1 MRTFFVRLLSGSAV
15 AICALQFATSRSLA
29 VDTMAD
35 WVGLNNTTGLNNY
48 SVISDTSAGGQF
60 ESRVNF
66 VNDPTQSAMYYL
78 GDPTLSTPLDYS
90 QELHMSGTVTFNTPT
105 NNNHNWFFG
114 WYASTDTRHRIGL
127 GVQGT
132 TPAEN
137 DKMRFDFGYA
147 GTFTPT
153 GNFFSSVTSDGSN
166 PNPPN
171 PPPPPATI
179 TPDFITTIPN
189 GTYPFTFDYVPGPE
203 GVMKATVGNW
213 FRDEGP
219 QAKTLTDLTPFDSF
233 GFAQR
238 TTGIDDPNV
247 SFNLVISNLTY
258 TGGSAIGDANGDR
271 IVNIFDINLVS
282 AHWDEVGP
290 EGDVNG
296 DFAVNIFDINLISA
310 YWTPTPPGASA
321 AVPEPSSVVLACF
334 GLVGMGALAW
344 RRRRAVAR

>member
-15 AICALQFATSRSLA
+15 AICALQFATSRSFA

-35 WVGLNNTTGLNNY
+35 WIALNNTTGLNNY

-66 VNDPTQSAMYYL
+66 VNDATQSAMYYL

-114 WYASTDTRHRIGL
+114 WYASSDTRHRIGL

-166 PNPPN
+166 PLPT
-171 PPPPPATI
+171 PA
-179 TPDFITTIPN
+179 PGVSSIPN
-189 GTYPFTFDYVPGPE
+189 GTYPFSFDYVPGPE
-203 GVMKATVGNW
+203 GVMKARIGDW

-219 QAKTLTDLTPFDSF
+219 HAKTVTDLTPFDSF
-233 GFAQR
+233 GFAQ
-238 TTGIDDPNV
+238 
-247 SFNLVISNLTY
+247 
-258 TGGSAIGDANGDR
+258 
-271 IVNIFDINLVS
+271 
-282 AHWDEVGP
+282 
-290 EGDVNG
+290 
-296 DFAVNIFDINLISA
+296 
-310 YWTPTPPGASA
+310 
-321 AVPEPSSVVLACF
+321 
-334 GLVGMGALAW
+334 
-344 RRRRAVAR
+344 